1 MSIQWFPGHMNS
13 ARREVSKAMGGIDV
27 VIELLD
33 ARIPAASANPMIREL
48 RLERNR
54 PCLKILNKADLA
66 DPAVTQA
73 WLDFYHR
80 QPDVKA
86 VALSCHLP
94 GQAAQVP
101 SLCLPLA
108 PQRGTPAKP
117 LRMMILG
124 IPNVGKST
132 LMNMLL
138 KRRIAKVGDE
148 PAITQMLQRHP
159 LNNRMILID
168 SPGLLWPKIEDP
180 VAGLLLAAV
189 HAVGR
194 NAVTDEEVA
203 EFLAP
208 LLAARDSLLLSGR
221 YGFDPEGRDGPALL
235 EAIAKKRGCLGKGGE
250 PDREKAA
257 RILLTEYRNGTLGRA
272 SLETP
277 EG

>member
-13 ARREVSKAMGGIDV
+13 ARREVAKAMTGVDV

-33 ARIPAASANPMIREL
+33 ARIPASSANPMIREL
-48 RLERNR
+48 RLERDR

-66 DPAVTQA
+66 DPAVTRA

-80 QPDVKA
+80 QPGVKA

-101 SLCLPLA
+101 SLCQPLA
-108 PQRGTPAKP
+108 PHRGTPAKP

-138 KRRIAKVGDE
+138 KRRIAKVGNE
-148 PAITQMLQRHP
+148 PAVTQALQRHP

-168 SPGLLWPKIEDP
+168 SPGLLWPKIEEP
-180 VAGLLLAAV
+180 AAGLLLAAV
-189 HAVGR
+189 YAVGP

-208 LLAARDSLLLSGR
+208 LLAARDPALLSKR
-221 YGFDPEGRDGPALL
+221 YGFDPEGRDGSAML

-250 PDREKAA
+250 PDRERAA